1 MKRRS
6 FSDQF
11 KLAAVQR
18 CANEPAAHVARDVGI
33 VRSVLDRWL
42 RQHREG
48 HFAGADAGVPPGL
61 PVPATA
67 TASAPPKVGPR
78 RSLFTTEERTRAAER
93 VLAGE
98 KPVSIAKE
106 LGIKAALIYSWTNQL
121 KKKKSKPA
129 KSLVVA
135 APIPAPQPPTIL
147 NFCPHCGMPLA
158 AVNRA
163 LNAIAAIN
171 PR

>member
-11 KLAAVQR
+11 KLTAVQR
-18 CANEPAAHVARDVGI
+18 CATETPANVARDVGV
-33 VRSVLDRWL
+33 VRSVLDRWM

-48 HFAGADAGVPPGL
+48 HFADADADAPPGL
-61 PVPATA
+61 PVPAT
-67 TASAPPKVGPR
+67 TAVSAAPTVGPR
-78 RSLFTTEERTRAAER
+78 RSLFTTEERTRVAER

-98 KPVSIAKE
+98 KPSAIAKE
-106 LGIKAALIYSWTNQL
+106 SGIKAALIYSWANQL
-121 KKKKSKPA
+121 KKKKSKPS

-135 APIPAPQPPTIL
+135 SPIPTPQPPTIL

-171 PR
+171 QH